1 MANANPL
8 GTQAPGVVR
17 DFNALSDFDDP
28 RARVVAI
35 QDFERGL
42 DLRMPPGEEVAEAY
56 LGRILERC
64 RESNGKIFVV
74 YFGGPIGGFRLCADA
89 SQVGGA
95 RRGPD
100 RIRIGIAFDSAGGIQ
115 RPRIWP

>member
-17 DFNALSDFDDP
+17 DFNASSDFDDL

-74 YFGGPIGGFRLCADA
+74 YFGGPIGGFACVLTRVKAAEPDA
-89 SQVGGA
+89 NPTEYGF
-95 RRGPD
+95 
-100 RIRIGIAFDSAGGIQ
+100 GIAFDSAGGIQ